1 MDTQKYE
8 GLVGAIAYEFS
19 RKFYMCD
26 ADDIRQELWVWFLT
40 HPNKVKVWE
49 SIDDKQSIKLIAKSL
64 RNCAKDYCQ
73 KQKAHAVGYRVEDNY
88 YYDKELVEVL
98 LPAVIRKDTTAPAL
112 NDLGHSSTKKVA
124 SEGGN
129 WLAMVADI
137 DAALDKLTLEQK
149 SIIFL
154 RFGDGCDNKTFA
166 KEMGISEDAA
176 RMRVN
181 RALNNLLNK
190 LGGKRPRKE
199 DDYDSGE
206 LEQRRDELS
215 SIDFDHDGES
225 ILD

>member
-1 MDTQKYE
+1 M
-8 GLVGAIAYEFS
+8 
-19 RKFYMCD
+19 
-26 ADDIRQELWVWFLT
+26 
-40 HPNKVKVWE
+40 
-49 SIDDKQSIKLIAKSL
+49 KLIAKSL
-64 RNCAKDYCQ
+64 RNAAKDYCQ

-98 LPAVIRKDTTAPAL
+98 LPAVIRKDLNAPAL

-129 WLAMVADI
+129 WFAMVADI

-166 KEMGISEDAA
+166 KETGISEDAA

-181 RALNNLLNK
+181 RAINNLVNK

-199 DDYDSGE
+199 ADYDNGE

-215 SIDFDHDGES
+215 SIDFDNDGEP